1 MMKNKKKNIFH
12 ISCNL
17 KATRPSSFDLFV
29 VVATPREKKLMRA
42 PKTKTDDVE
51 KKKYVEKKQ

>member
-17 KATRPSSFDLFV
+17 KATRPSSFDLF